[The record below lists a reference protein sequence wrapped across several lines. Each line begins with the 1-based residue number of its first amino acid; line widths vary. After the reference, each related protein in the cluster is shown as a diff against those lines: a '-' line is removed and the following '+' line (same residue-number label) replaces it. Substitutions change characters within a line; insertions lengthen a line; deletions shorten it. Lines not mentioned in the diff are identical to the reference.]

1 MAEIEGGGGG
11 GHKKGGKK
19 PKGKKMS
26 TRVDFT
32 PMVDLGFLLI
42 TFFMLTTSMN
52 KPKTMEINM
61 PVKTDNQEEITKVK
75 ASQAITLL
83 LAENDKIVYYFINDK
98 TGEPETPVI
107 TDFSKGGIRAT
118 ILNKN
123 KELLDRANANN
134 YDSIPI
140 LKEMYRLN
148 QIPEDEMKKRISG
161 IKANKE
167 ALIVV
172 IKADDKAK
180 FKNLVDILDE
190 MLICNIGRY
199 AIVEITPVEQD
210 LIKTAMTTINAN

>member
-11 GHKKGGKK
+11 HHKKGGK
-19 PKGKKMS
+19 PHGKKLS

-61 PVKTDNQEEITKVK
+61 PVKKDVNLEDITKVK

-83 LAENDKIVYYFINDK
+83 LAENDKIVYYYINEK
-98 TGEPETPVI
+98 SGEPETPVI
-107 TDFSKGGIRAT
+107 TNYSKSGIRET
-118 ILNKN
+118 LLTRN
-123 KELLDRANANN
+123 KELLDRANHNN

-140 LKEMYRLN
+140 LKEMFRLN
-148 QIPEDEMKKRISG
+148 QIPKQEMIDRIFA
-161 IKANKE
+161 IKSNPS

-180 FKNLVDILDE
+180 YKNLVDILDE

-199 AIVEITPVEQD
+199 AIVDITPIEQE
-210 LIKTAMTTINAN
+210 LIKTAMAVKPL

>member
-11 GHKKGGKK
+11 GHKKGGK

-61 PVKTDNQEEITKVK
+61 PVKENIKPEDITKVK

-83 LAENDKIVYYFINDK
+83 LAENDEIVYYFINEK
-98 TGEPETPVI
+98 TGEPETPMI
-107 TDFSKGGIRAT
+107 TNFSAGGIRAT
-118 ILNKN
+118 LLAKN
-123 KELLDRANANN
+123 KELLTKANNNN

-140 LKEMYRLN
+140 LKDMYRLN
-148 QIPEDEMKKRISG
+148 QIPEDEMKQRIAN
-161 IKANKE
+161 IKANKD

-180 FKNLVDILDE
+180 YKNLVDILDE

-199 AIVEITPVEQD
+199 AIVDITPIEQD
-210 LIKTAMTTINAN
+210 LIKTAMAVKGQQ

>member
-11 GHKKGGKK
+11 GHKKGGK

-61 PVKTDNQEEITKVK
+61 PVKKEEVNPIDIQKVK
-75 ASQAITLL
+75 ASQAITVLL
-83 LAENDKIVYYFINDK
+83 TENDKIVYYFINET

-107 TDFSKGGIRAT
+107 TDFSKSGIRAT
-118 ILNKN
+118 LLEKN
-123 KELLDRANANN
+123 RGLFEKAGKNN
-134 YDSIPI
+134 FDSIPI
-140 LKEMYRLN
+140 YKEMFRMN
-148 QIPEDEMKKRISG
+148 KITEETMRANVAA
-161 IKANKE
+161 IKNEKE
-167 ALIVV
+167 GLIVV

-180 FKNLVDILDE
+180 YRNLVDILDE

-199 AIVEITPVEQD
+199 AIVDITDVERE
-210 LIKTAMTTINAN
+210 LIKTAAVK

>member
-61 PVKTDNQEEITKVK
+61 PVKTDIKEEITKVK

-107 TDFSKGGIRAT
+107 TDFSKNGIRST
-118 ILNKN
+118 ILGKN
-123 KELLDRANANN
+123 KELLDLANANN

-180 FKNLVDILDE
+180 FRNLVDILDE

-199 AIVEITPVEQD
+199 AIVEITPIEQD

>member
-11 GHKKGGKK
+11 HKKGGK

-61 PVKTDNQEEITKVK
+61 PVKDQIEEKDKTKVK
-75 ASQAITLL
+75 ASQAITVLL
-83 LAENDKIVYYFINDK
+83 TENDKIVYYFINET

-118 ILNKN
+118 LLEKN
-123 KELLDRANANN
+123 RGLFEKAGKNN

-140 LKEMYRLN
+140 YREMFRMNKIDEETMRANVAAIKNEKE
-148 QIPEDEMKKRISG
+148 G
-161 IKANKE
+161 
-167 ALIVV
+167 LIVV

-180 FKNLVDILDE
+180 YKNLVDILDE

-199 AIVEITPVEQD
+199 AIVDITDVERE
-210 LIKTAMTTINAN
+210 LIKTAMAVKP

>member
-11 GHKKGGKK
+11 GHKKGGK

-61 PVKTDNQEEITKVK
+61 PVKKEEVVPEDITKVK
-75 ASQAITLL
+75 ASQAITVLL
-83 LAENDKIVYYFINDK
+83 TENDKIVYYFINET

-118 ILNKN
+118 LLEKN
-123 KELLDRANANN
+123 RGLFEKAGKNN
-134 YDSIPI
+134 FDSIPI
-140 LKEMYRLN
+140 YKEMFRM
-148 QIPEDEMKKRISG
+148 DKISEETMRANIAA
-161 IKANKE
+161 IKNEKE
-167 ALIVV
+167 GLIVV

-180 FKNLVDILDE
+180 YRNLVDILDE

-199 AIVEITPVEQD
+199 AIVDITDVERE
-210 LIKTAMTTINAN
+210 LITTAAVK

>member
-11 GHKKGGKK
+11 HKKGGK

-42 TFFMLTTSMN
+42 TFFMLTTSMS

-61 PVKTDNQEEITKVK
+61 PVKEVNEIDKQKVK
-75 ASQAITLL
+75 ASQAITVL
-83 LAENDKIVYYFINDK
+83 LAAGDTIVYYYINET

-107 TDFSKGGIRAT
+107 TNYSAGGIRAT
-118 ILNKN
+118 LLTRNRELLNK
-123 KELLDRANANN
+123 ANNNN

-140 LKEMYRLN
+140 LKEMYKLN
-148 QIPEDEMKKRISG
+148 QIPEDEMKKRIAG
-161 IKANKE
+161 IKANKD

-180 FKNLVDILDE
+180 YRNLVDILDE

-199 AIVEITPVEQD
+199 AIVDITPVEQE
-210 LIKTAMTTINAN
+210 LIKTAMTVKSN